1 MLFIIS
7 VLGDIIQ
14 EMDMLTQIIFNSLI
28 AGAIYALVALGFNLI
43 YGATKFFNFAHGSI
57 AVAGGYATFYFNKIL
72 GVDVYLSVLLGI
84 FCAGFLGYI
93 SDKLVFSPLR
103 KKKSSHMI
111 FMVASLGIL
120 IVIQAIISLIFTS
133 EFQTLSNSLTSSKK
147 YIFLTGIIT
156 QTQLI
161 LFLSALLIMGL
172 LVLVLKKTMLGKT
185 ISAISDSEEIAK
197 NIGINSNRVISYV
210 FVIGS
215 AIAGVAGIFVG
226 FDTGISPTMG
236 MSLLL
241 KGVIASIIGGV
252 GNVYGGVLAAFMLG
266 LIENFG
272 VWNFSGQWKDA
283 ISFAVLILFLLFR
296 PQGMF
301 GKK

>member
-1 MLFIIS
+1 MNIL
-7 VLGDIIQ
+7 L
-14 EMDMLTQIIFNSLI
+14 QIIFNSLI
-28 AGAIYALVALGFNLI
+28 AGAIYALVAIGFNLI

-57 AVAGGYATFYFNKIL
+57 AIAGGYATFYFYKIL
-72 GVDVYLSVLLGI
+72 EIDVYSSILLGI
-84 FCAGFLGYI
+84 VCAGFLGYL

-103 KKKSSHMI
+103 RKKSSHMI

-120 IVIQAIISLIFTS
+120 VVIQAIISMLFTS
-133 EFQTLSNSLTSSKK
+133 EFQTLSNSLAPSKK
-147 YIFLTGIIT
+147 YTILTGIVT

-161 LFLSALLIMGL
+161 IFFSAIFIMGL
-172 LVLVLKKTMLGKT
+172 LVFVLKKTMLGKT
-185 ISAISDSEEIAK
+185 ISAVSDSEEIAR
-197 NIGINSNRVISYV
+197 NVGINSNQIISYV
-210 FVIGS
+210 FIIGS
-215 AIAGVAGIFVG
+215 AVAGLAGILVG

-236 MSLLL
+236 MNLLL

-252 GNVYGGVLAAFMLG
+252 GNVCGGVLAAFMLG

-272 VWNFSGQWKDA
+272 VWNFSGEWKDT
-283 ISFAVLILFLLFR
+283 ISFVVLILFLLFR

>member
-1 MLFIIS
+1 M
-7 VLGDIIQ
+7 DI
-14 EMDMLTQIIFNSLI
+14 LAQIIFNSLI
-28 AGAIYALVALGFNLI
+28 AGAIYTLVALGFNLI
-43 YGATKFFNFAHGSI
+43 YGTTKFFNFAHGSI
-57 AVAGGYATFYFNKIL
+57 AIAGGYATFYFNKIL

-84 FCAGFLGYI
+84 ICAGFLGYI

-133 EFQTLSNSLTSSKK
+133 EFQTLSLTSSKK

-156 QTQLI
+156 QTQLV

-172 LVLVLKKTMLGKT
+172 LVLILKKTMLGKT
-185 ISAISDSEEIAK
+185 ISAISDSEEIAR

-210 FVIGS
+210 FIIGS

-226 FDTGISPTMG
+226 FDTGINPTMG

-272 VWNFSGQWKDA
+272 VWNFSGEWKDA

-296 PQGMF
+296 PQGIF
-301 GKK
+301 RKK